1 MAAAFQ
7 LYSVY
12 LWAALVALVLVM
24 ALWLISIQMRLNQL
38 TEHYNRLVRGSDGE
52 SLEESLNRFMDR
64 LDDTT
69 GQVEAIDQVCR
80 TVEQNLQRAI
90 QRCGVIRFNPFA
102 DTGGDQ
108 SFAVALLDDAGNG
121 VVFSSLFSRTST
133 RSFAKEVLGGKS
145 THALTDEEIEAIELA
160 MSPAGRS
167 LPQPTG

>member
-7 LYSVY
+7 VYSVY
-12 LWAALVALVLVM
+12 LWAALVALLLVM
-24 ALWLISIQMRLNQL
+24 ALWLITIQVRLNQV
-38 TEHYNRLVRGSDGE
+38 TEHYNRLVGSTDGE
-52 SLEESLNRFMDR
+52 TLEESLNRFMDR

-80 TVEQNLQRAI
+80 SVEQNLKHTI
-90 QRCGVIRFNPFA
+90 QRCGVIRFNPFT

-121 VVFSSLFSRTST
+121 VVLSSLFSRTST
-133 RSFAKEVLGGKS
+133 RIFAKEIAGGKS
-145 THALTDEEIEAIELA
+145 THTLTDEEIEAVELA
-160 MSPAGRS
+160 MSPAGRT